1 MIKKTFPIIFI
12 LLSFCGQEDSF
23 LDSNQSETL
32 PTENLKTENLQTTT
46 TAVEV
51 VQLDTFENIPYYIIK
66 DQSKVGYLAP
76 KQFLNSGLE
85 TVEGTTNEI
94 VGKFTLTLSE
104 CDQADSCLYITDLAI
119 KVDIS
124 SLKSNN
130 SIRDRAIKNQ
140 WLESILFPDAVF
152 TIEEL
157 VIPNKDFDSKVE
169 DTIIGKL
176 TIRDIELS
184 TPFSITAFLDSG
196 LIFISGF
203 TEIDTTWFGFAAPT
217 KFNAWEVLNPIGIK
231 VDLVAGQTD

>member
-1 MIKKTFPIIFI
+1 M
-12 LLSFCGQEDSF
+12 
-23 LDSNQSETL
+23 
-32 PTENLKTENLQTTT
+32 
-46 TAVEV
+46 
-51 VQLDTFENIPYYIIK
+51 
-66 DQSKVGYLAP
+66 
-76 KQFLNSGLE
+76 
-85 TVEGTTNEI
+85 
-94 VGKFTLTLSE
+94 
-104 CDQADSCLYITDLAI
+104 
-119 KVDIS
+119 
-124 SLKSNN
+124 
-130 SIRDRAIKNQ
+130 
-140 WLESILFPDAVF
+140 
-152 TIEEL
+152 